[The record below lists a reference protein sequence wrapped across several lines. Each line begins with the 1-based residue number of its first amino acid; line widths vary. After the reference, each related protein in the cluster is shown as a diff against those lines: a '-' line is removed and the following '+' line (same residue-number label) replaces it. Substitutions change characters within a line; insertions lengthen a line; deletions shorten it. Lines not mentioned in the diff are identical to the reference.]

1 MSLEPRPGT
10 GPPSLR
16 SGALTSN
23 SPAAS
28 LSRQSEKNLPLH
40 VGGQGS
46 SVGLDLNKGSGREEL
61 RTEQW
66 ETQPLGPSSSPGDPP
81 GPQD

>member
-40 VGGQGS
+40 VRAPRWGPKQGLRQRGAENRT
-46 SVGLDLNKGSGREEL
+46 VGDTATRAKFISR
-61 RTEQW
+61 
-66 ETQPLGPSSSPGDPP
+66 
-81 GPQD
+81 